1 MHFKSP
7 AIGRILSSMPLFSE
21 MSPECLEILGKSTR
35 LLRFDRGETIFRKG
49 DPAEGFYCVFDGK
62 VKLFFVSE
70 RGAEKIIEIIA
81 PGQTFGEAVM
91 FINKPYP
98 VFAETLTESQLLY
111 IRRDSLLEAMQHHQQ
126 MALRLLSG
134 LSRRMHS
141 LITGMEAL
149 CVQSSQERVI
159 GYLLAEMEKIDDGD
173 TIHLPATKS
182 VVASMLNLTPE
193 TFSRILHGLEKGG
206 LLTVDR
212 RVIRALDLQRLR
224 EHAGC

>member
-1 MHFKSP
+1 MHIESRN
-7 AIGRILSSMPLFSE
+7 IDRILSSMPLFTE
-21 MSPECLEILGKSTR
+21 MSPECLEALSKSAR
-35 LLRFDRGETIFRKG
+35 LLSFARGETIFRKG
-49 DPAEGFYCVFDGK
+49 DPADGFYYVFDGK

-70 RGAEKIIEIIA
+70 RGAEKIIEIIT
-81 PGQTFGEAVM
+81 PGLTFGEAVM

-98 VFAETLTESQLLY
+98 VFAETLAESHLVY
-111 IRRDSLLEAMQHHQQ
+111 IHRDSLLEAMQHHQQ

-141 LITGMEAL
+141 LVVAMEAL
-149 CVQSSQERVI
+149 CVHSSQERVI
-159 GYLLAEMEKIDDGD
+159 GYLLSEIERSGGSSME
-173 TIHLPATKS
+173 LPATK
-182 VVASMLNLTPE
+182 VAVASMLNLTPE
-193 TFSRILHGLEKGG
+193 TFSRILHGLEKEG